1 MDPARFLNDPGLDK
15 INEEEA
21 IPLRPKTQN
30 QMGHGLNHGEVNFF
44 NSDDDRQSDFKG
56 ELPSMINRDDMNDT
70 GLVELVHGIQHSENV
85 GGVFPACSGSS

>member
-1 MDPARFLNDPGLDK
+1 
-15 INEEEA
+15 
-21 IPLRPKTQN
+21 
-30 QMGHGLNHGEVNFF
+30 MGHGLNHGEVNFF

>member
-30 QMGHGLNHGEVNFF
+30 QMCHGLNHGEVNFF

-56 ELPSMINRDDMNDT
+56 ELPSMIN
-70 GLVELVHGIQHSENV
+70 
-85 GGVFPACSGSS
+85 